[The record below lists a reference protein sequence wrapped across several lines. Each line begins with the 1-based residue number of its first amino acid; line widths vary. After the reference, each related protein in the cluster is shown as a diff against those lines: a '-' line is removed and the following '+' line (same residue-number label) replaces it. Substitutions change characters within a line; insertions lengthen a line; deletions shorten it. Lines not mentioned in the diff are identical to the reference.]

1 MQMVEKRVINEKV
14 VFPRDINEEYNIIV
28 YKIWDD
34 DGQVEYRVELDWEL
48 GQSVNEIAEISV
60 YEDYDEYGDDGYV
73 YDEEL
78 EKKIKDFIIEW
89 ENNQG

>member
-1 MQMVEKRVINEKV
+1 MVEKRVINEKV

>member
-1 MQMVEKRVINEKV
+1 MEVIEKRLINEKV
-14 VFPRDINEEYNIIV
+14 VFPRDSNEVYNIIV

-34 DGQVEYRVELDWEL
+34 DRQVEYRVELDWE
-48 GQSVNEIAEISV
+48 GEQSVNEVAEISV
-60 YEDYDEYGDDGYV
+60 YEDYDEYGEDGYV

-78 EKKIKDFIIEW
+78 EKRIKDFIIEW